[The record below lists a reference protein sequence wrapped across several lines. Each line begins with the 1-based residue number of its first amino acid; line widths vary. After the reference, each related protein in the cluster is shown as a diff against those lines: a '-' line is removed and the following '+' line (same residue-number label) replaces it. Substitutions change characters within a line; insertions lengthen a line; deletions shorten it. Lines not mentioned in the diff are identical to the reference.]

1 MHMLTVILAILATGP
16 RTGIPVNP
24 ATRTADIQLFLAN
37 TFWAYGSGSN
47 QRAMGLDA
55 MADGTIL
62 GSNNLDLKIYG
73 YHPATGA
80 LLLNIPLDPGNTK
93 CFGVAID
100 QNSPSEWPLL
110 TTDWTDSDLYYSV
123 NWGLSWTQLPDPTGA
138 DGRGL
143 DFDGT
148 HYWLTGG
155 TAQVIRLTPGG
166 ASTVF
171 PTPEIPGQLSGI
183 TVMPHMGNTLVAV
196 TAYTAQGIWFY
207 QYTGTDL
214 TCLGYAQLPFSN
226 GDILYGL
233 AYNAFNDC
241 IYISYQ
247 GTVGES
253 LISQMEYSMEMSL
266 APATWGAIK
275 AALY

>member
-1 MHMLTVILAILATGP
+1 M
-16 RTGIPVNP
+16 
-24 ATRTADIQLFLAN
+24 
-37 TFWAYGSGSN
+37 
-47 QRAMGLDA
+47 
-55 MADGTIL
+55 
-62 GSNNLDLKIYG
+62 
-73 YHPATGA
+73 
-80 LLLNIPLDPGNTK
+80 
-93 CFGVAID
+93 
-100 QNSPSEWPLL
+100 
-110 TTDWTDSDLYYSV
+110 
-123 NWGLSWTQLPDPTGA
+123 
-138 DGRGL
+138 
-143 DFDGT
+143 
-148 HYWLTGG
+148 
-155 TAQVIRLTPGG
+155 IRLTPGG